1 MWHFYDGIEGAGKGN
16 EGLLL
21 LCPSIPQKGEGKEAT
36 TVGPKIVGGKEEGRE
51 GLDFN
56 SPATIFHPC
65 GSGRPTVV
73 VDGEDAGGKYSFM
86 PVRTHTNPVY
96 VAPRE

>member
-1 MWHFYDGIEGAGKGN
+1 MWHFYDGIEGRGRQREWGPPPLSVHTPKRRGERGN
-16 EGLLL
+16 NSWAEN
-21 LCPSIPQKGEGKEAT
+21 C
-36 TVGPKIVGGKEEGRE
+36 GGKEEEE

-73 VDGEDAGGKYSFM
+73 VDGEDAGGKYSFHAR
-86 PVRTHTNPVY
+86 PHSYELHIY